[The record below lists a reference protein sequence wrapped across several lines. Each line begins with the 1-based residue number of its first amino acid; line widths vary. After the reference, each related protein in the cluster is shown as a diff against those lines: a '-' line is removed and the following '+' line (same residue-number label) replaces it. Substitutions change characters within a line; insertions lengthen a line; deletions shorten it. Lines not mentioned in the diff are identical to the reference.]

1 VDVLENLLAKRK
13 RNEGSEGGGG
23 NVAKEGQG
31 RGKRNGGDVK
41 RGKGLKER
49 DRGTFLLFLCH
60 VGIGERKWEKI
71 GWSSGDR
78 GTWD

>member
-1 VDVLENLLAKRK
+1 MVENLLAKRE

-23 NVAKEGQG
+23 NVAREGKG

-41 RGKGLKER
+41 RGKGLKEGN
-49 DRGTFLLFLCH
+49 RGTLLLFLCH
-60 VGIGERKWEKI
+60 VGIGEGKREKI
-71 GWSSGDR
+71 GWGSGDG